1 MVKKKSRV
9 YLWPDE
15 VIQSVL
21 WSTSNWK
28 QNRHYQL
35 QPFTRLPGRPLL
47 GKSVCRSLTER
58 ISTAWH
64 REHCNWYLWREA
76 SGQGLPSE
84 VQDKDFCMQLQLMPH
99 LARHGGW
106 GLAGTYLESAGKCR
120 PQSHTNTYT
129 CIHICVQQFYSYMNN
144 KSFYKQ

>member
-1 MVKKKSRV
+1 MRW
-9 YLWPDE
+9 LN
-15 VIQSVL
+15 L
-21 WSTSNWK
+21 CCNWK

-64 REHCNWYLWREA
+64 RERCNWYLWREA
-76 SGQGLPSE
+76 GSQGLPSQ

-99 LARHGGW
+99 LAKHGGW
-106 GLAGTYLESAGKCR
+106 GLAGTYLESVLENTDHKVT
-120 PQSHTNTYT
+120 QTHTCSTHPHT
-129 CIHICVQQFYSYMNN
+129 CTLTQMRAQQFYSFFMLKHTHTNN
-144 KSFYKQ
+144 KRCHF